1 MVTILK
7 RLASRQRHI
16 GQLRRQL
23 DAARQEARTAVE
35 QSEEVRADLG
45 RAYETIT
52 RLTGRLRR
60 WTPTGYAPRTPTCGW
75 RRRRCAPAGRALP
88 REEYLR
94 ERQTNA
100 VLVVPPLGSVS

>member
-23 DAARQEARTAVE
+23 DAARQEAHTAVE

-52 RLTGRLRR
+52 RLTSRLRAVDADR
-60 WTPTGYAPRTPTCGW
+60 LRAENADLRGEKATLRA
-75 RRRRCAPAGRALP
+75 RREGPS